1 MERKAVVI
9 INEQHSLFLEQK
21 CILDREFD
29 NWEFITVPAEGWTLD
44 EMKNLLY
51 NEWAEEYDIPD
62 MDVTFVFASPI
73 PFLIRQITA
82 FVCHNPDYFGIRDCK
97 VLHNDHREK
106 KELPDGKIIQVV
118 SSTGWQLV

>member
-1 MERKAVVI
+1 
-9 INEQHSLFLEQK
+9 
-21 CILDREFD
+21 
-29 NWEFITVPAEGWTLD
+29 
-44 EMKNLLY
+44 MKNLLY